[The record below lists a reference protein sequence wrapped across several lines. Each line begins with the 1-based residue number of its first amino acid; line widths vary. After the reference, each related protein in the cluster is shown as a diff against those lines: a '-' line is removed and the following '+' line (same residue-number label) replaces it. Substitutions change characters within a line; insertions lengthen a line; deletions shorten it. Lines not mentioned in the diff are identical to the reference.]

1 MLVNCDF
8 KSLEVF
14 VAADWYNDKLLKEE
28 ISNRDYDVHSDN
40 QARFKLPNRVT
51 AKIFKFKLLYGATAY
66 GYANDPDFSH
76 VNYSEKAWQRVIDE
90 YYNKYTGIGAGHE
103 RDIKFVKENGYLEI
117 PSGRYF
123 NYEAKTYRGEPR
135 WPLTKIKNYP
145 INCSGFTQ

>member
-1 MLVNCDF
+1 MLVNVDF

-28 ISNRDYDVHSDN
+28 VSDRKHDLHADN
-40 QARFKLPNRVT
+40 QKRFDLPDRVT
-51 AKIFKFKLLYGATAY
+51 AKRFVFKLLYGATAY
-66 GYANDPDFSH
+66 GYATDSDFVS
-76 VNYSEKAWQRVIDE
+76 VGYSERDWQKVIDQF
-90 YYNKYTGIGAGHE
+90 YTKYTGIGAGHE